1 VVAAV
6 YLSGGLPA
14 VLGVVDRHLGPA
26 FDGLVNR
33 SLDHKTRLQQLTHGR
48 MKLSPRYE
56 VVAET
61 GPDHGKQFEVEVR
74 IGDQVYGRGVGRSK
88 KDAEQA
94 AALVTLGMLEQPPS
108 A

>member
-1 VVAAV
+1 VAVV
-6 YLSGGLPA
+6 YLTGGLPA

-26 FDGLVNR
+26 FEGLASR

-48 MKLSPRYE
+48 MKVAPRYQ

-61 GPDHGKQFEVEVR
+61 GPDHDKQFEVEVLL
-74 IGDQVYGRGVGRSK
+74 GEQAYGRGVGRSK
-88 KDAEQA
+88 KEAEQA
-94 AALVTLGMLEQPPS
+94 AALVTLGMLEQPSP